1 MADLRTR
8 FLEDYAG
15 GLLNVARQEI
25 SSTGEVLAQDGFVD
39 NLTFFVEDGR
49 GVKSGLRLGASLA
62 ECTDPFTETGVLNV
76 RTADRTYAKIRDLK
90 IFSTAVASAQAA
102 LSESVADSFT
112 NLEGAF
118 ESLENDV
125 QVYRERGNEA
135 VEGLSQQITSLTTS
149 LTDVQS
155 SLSSNTLEIQSLS
168 LKLSEVESTL
178 SSSGV
183 IKQELT
189 SSVLTPIITAGQSS
203 DLSIDAW
210 NYYAIL
216 SVSTDVPSWV
226 SFYISPEAREND
238 LRTEVQG
245 TVPGLITDVVTGT
258 GGLTI
263 VFSPAI
269 IGYGASRGVNIRVRN
284 ISQSS
289 NRINVTLRYIKL

>member
-62 ECTDPFTETGVLNV
+62 ECTDPLTETGVLNV

-118 ESLENDV
+118 ESLETDV

-263 VFSPAI
+263 VFAPAI